1 VIQGPSFAVRAILA
15 SAAVHVSVAV
25 AISQESGRGIDT
37 GTSGQTVE
45 LYTVETLADPTFVP
59 PPPEEPPP
67 PPVLD
72 PLPNN
77 AIPAAHPPAM
87 VARPDSA
94 PRGKPAAA
102 PGPGPAGSGTPPVA
116 EAPAIA
122 ASSNAPAHFVMSFGS
137 GAATYGSVS
146 AASGAGGVGG
156 GGGGTSDGET
166 YAESGV
172 SRPARLRVGPPPDYP
187 ATARAEGVEA
197 DVPLEIVVN
206 AAGAVIEARALRH
219 AGYGM
224 DEAALSAVRAYTFTP
239 AQREG
244 RNVRV
249 RMRWVVQF
257 RIQ

>member
-1 VIQGPSFAVRAILA
+1 VIQAPSFAVRAILA

-25 AISQESGRGIDT
+25 AMSQGSGRGIDT
-37 GTSGQTVE
+37 GASGQTVE
-45 LYTVETLADPTFVP
+45 LYTVETFAEPTFEP
-59 PPPEEPPP
+59 PPPEEPPTL
-67 PPVLD
+67 PV

-87 VARPDSA
+87 AAPPEAA

-102 PGPGPAGSGTPPVA
+102 PGPGPAEGDTPPVE
-116 EAPAIA
+116 EAPAVA
-122 ASSNAPAHFVMSFGS
+122 ASSNAPAHFVMAFGS
-137 GAATYGSVS
+137 GAATYGTVS
-146 AASGAGGVGG
+146 AASGAGGTGG
-156 GGGGTSDGET
+156 GSGGTSDGET

-187 ATARAEGVEA
+187 ASARAEGVEA

-206 AAGAVIEARALRH
+206 AQGAVIEAHALRH

-224 DEAALSAVRAYTFTP
+224 DEAALTAVRAYTFTP